1 MKYYKYYIQKES
13 EDAPVKETGADFDIY
28 EVDSKFYGGASAKEL
43 PKRSWNDEHGDDEFV
58 PDELMMESLTHSVK
72 FGYKG
77 DKFSANAVI
86 KSFLDYL
93 SKGGSMK
100 IYDEYNGIGRQ
111 HVRFSSMSDDA
122 ELVRDEEGDILIFTV
137 TLKVNDPVTD
147 IVLGQS

>member
-1 MKYYKYYIQKES
+1 MKYYKYYIQKEA
-13 EDAPVKETGADFDIY
+13 DGAAVKETGADFDIY
-28 EVDSKFYGGASAKEL
+28 EVESKFYGSVSAKEL

-58 PDELMMESLTHSVK
+58 PDDLMMESLTHAVK

-77 DKFSANAVI
+77 DKFSANKAI

-122 ELVRDEEGDILIFTV
+122 TLVRDEEGDILIFTV
-137 TLKVNDPVTD
+137 SLKVNDPVTD
-147 IVLGQS
+147 IVLGE

>member
-1 MKYYKYYIQKES
+1 MKYYKYYIQKEADGS
-13 EDAPVKETGADFDIY
+13 AVKETGADFDIY
-28 EVDSKFYGGASAKEL
+28 EVESKFYGCVSAKEL

-58 PDELMMESLTHSVK
+58 PDDLMMESLTHTVK

-77 DKFSANAVI
+77 DKFSANKAI

-122 ELVRDEEGDILIFTV
+122 TLVRDEEGDILIFTV
-137 TLKVNDPVTD
+137 SLKVNDPVTD
-147 IVLGQS
+147 IVLGE